1 MRPLRQL
8 LNDSLLPLTP
18 HLSTLPPALLSILHT
33 AHDLLS
39 DQYFSSLASFLEVF
53 NRFYLELASRFET
66 LIKYRQLVMTK
77 VRRRVVERAT
87 ISILEDLERVTQE
100 DRDSYWLT
108 RKELMDQVITRDP
121 DYIQY
126 GRVDI
131 DRVIEE
137 QRQLTR
143 TLHRRDEMWFSHFRD

>member
-1 MRPLRQL
+1 
-8 LNDSLLPLTP
+8 
-18 HLSTLPPALLSILHT
+18 
-33 AHDLLS
+33 
-39 DQYFSSLASFLEVF
+39 
-53 NRFYLELASRFET
+53 
-66 LIKYRQLVMTK
+66 MTK

-121 DYIQY
+121 DFIQY

-137 QRQLTR
+137 
-143 TLHRRDEMWFSHFRD
+143 

>member
-1 MRPLRQL
+1 M
-8 LNDSLLPLTP
+8 
-18 HLSTLPPALLSILHT
+18 LSILHT

-39 DQYFSSLASFLEVF
+39 DQYFTSLASFLEVL
-53 NRFYLELASRFET
+53 NRFYVEIATRFES

-108 RKELMDQVITRDP
+108 RKELMD
-121 DYIQY
+121 
-126 GRVDI
+126 
-131 DRVIEE
+131 
-137 QRQLTR
+137 
-143 TLHRRDEMWFSHFRD
+143 